1 MDLFLDLSPEM
12 YRILLPYKIIIEL
25 LIMML
30 QTANNEVS
38 VVCYFKAKYQSK
50 CKF

>member
-1 MDLFLDLSPEM
+1 MCLFLDLLPEM

-30 QTANNEVS
+30 QTAKNEVS
-38 VVCYFKAKYQSK
+38 EVCYFMAMYQSK